1 MSSLLELHNISM
13 VFEQKSG
20 LFGKATPI
28 PAMVDVQLSFEPGEI
43 VALVGESGCGK
54 TTLGKVVTGL
64 HKPTEG
70 QLLYQG
76 KDVWKMNKA
85 EFSEYRRSVQLVQQ
99 DSYAALNPMRTIFQ
113 SLSDPILQHK
123 LVRSRKEAYDRVC
136 ELLDTV
142 GLTPPEQYIEKY
154 PHQMSG
160 GQRQRV
166 LLARAIS
173 LKPKLI
179 VADEPVSMID
189 VSLRMAILRLMSNL
203 NKSLGI
209 AFIYIT
215 HDLATARYIA
225 QYGRMAVMYL
235 GKIVEQGSVHDV
247 LAAPKH
253 PYLQALLS
261 AVPVPNPRIA
271 KAKREL
277 PLKSLDMPS
286 IMNPPSGC
294 SFHPR
299 CLYASQTCEQ
309 TAPSL
314 MPYGNTIV
322 SCHHV
327 EKVPQWTI
335 ATVK

>member
-1 MSSLLELHNISM
+1 MSSLLELRNISM
-13 VFEQKSG
+13 IFEQKSG
-20 LFGKATPI
+20 MLGKPTPI
-28 PAMVDVQLSFEPGEI
+28 PAMTDVQLSFEPGEI
-43 VALVGESGCGK
+43 LALVGESGCGK

-64 HKPTEG
+64 HKPSKG
-70 QLLYQG
+70 QLLFQG
-76 KDVWKMNKA
+76 KDVWNMNKA
-85 EFSEYRRSVQLVQQ
+85 EFTEYRQSVQLVQQ
-99 DSYAALNPMRTIFQ
+99 DSYAALNPMRTILQ

-123 LVRSRKEAYDRVC
+123 IVRSRKEAHDRVC
-136 ELLDTV
+136 ELLNTV

-189 VSLRMAILRLMSNL
+189 VSLRMAILRLMSTL
-203 NKSLGI
+203 NKNLGI

-225 QYGRMAVMYL
+225 QHGRMAVMYL

-247 LAAPKH
+247 LAAPQH

-286 IMNPPSGC
+286 IANPPTGC

-314 MPYGNTIV
+314 APSGKTIV

-327 EKVPQWTI
+327 EKVPPWTI